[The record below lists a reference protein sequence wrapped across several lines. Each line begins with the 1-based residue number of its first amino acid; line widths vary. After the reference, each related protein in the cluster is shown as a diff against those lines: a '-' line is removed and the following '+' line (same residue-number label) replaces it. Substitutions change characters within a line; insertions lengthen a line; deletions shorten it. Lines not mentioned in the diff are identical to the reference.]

1 MAHPTLQPVL
11 KGRDVNHIVTKLNH
25 AADNAKDREARKA
38 YRNAATLV
46 SMQFMLKEA
55 EAAMATAV
63 LDDTDAATD

>member
-1 MAHPTLQPVL
+1 MDHPTLQPVL
-11 KGRDVNHIVTKLNH
+11 KGRDVNHILTKLNH

-55 EAAMATAV
+55 EAALSNAL
-63 LDDTDAATD
+63 LDD

>member
-11 KGRDVNHIVTKLNH
+11 TGRDVNHILTKLNH

-55 EAAMATAV
+55 EASLSNAL
-63 LDDTDAATD
+63 LDD

>member
-11 KGRDVNHIVTKLNH
+11 KGRDVNYIVTKLNH
-25 AADNAKDREARKA
+25 AADNSKDREARKA